1 VARYQCPPPDL
12 VETRAG
18 RTLHVWG
25 DVPYWIVADKELAE
39 ALSALREAQAIPA
52 LAAALAETWK
62 RPRREVLK
70 ALRQSV
76 RTLYKAGVVRRNGR
90 IARRP
95 SPKRPR
101 LEVVCINLTNR
112 CNLRCIFC
120 FNDASRTLAGDELSA
135 DEILRFLKDL
145 RPYLARRPM
154 LALMGGEPL
163 LARDRLLAVA
173 RGAGR
178 RWEKLVSTNGLLVDD
193 AFAHGAHDAG
203 LEVQVSIDG
212 AQASS
217 HDRIRG
223 NGTFARATEGVR
235 RLAGAGVH
243 TIMSLVAH
251 RDNQSE
257 IADYLDLAIRLG
269 ASEARVIPL
278 KRVGAGRDVG
288 LQMPDFRRILRDTAR
303 AIQDRPERQRLLGR
317 DYLCLLAQTCAHSY
331 RRTTCGTASQTVLL
345 DADGTVYP
353 CQNHCTPEL
362 AAGNIRRERFR
373 DLWKGE
379 ALSRLRDLYHVDRRA
394 ACAECPVRYW
404 CMGGCRGEAYSVSGR
419 FDAPSATCEMNRD
432 AILEVLWL
440 LAESAAVRDF
450 AGARR
455 GHY

>member
-1 VARYQCPPPDL
+1 MARYQCPPPDL

-25 DVPYWIVADKELAE
+25 DVPHWLVADKELAE
-39 ALSALREAQAIPA
+39 ALLALREETTIPV
-52 LAAALAETWK
+52 LAAMLAEKWK
-62 RPRREVLK
+62 HPRRKVLK
-70 ALRQSV
+70 ELRQAV

-90 IARRP
+90 TARRP
-95 SPKRPR
+95 SPKRPQ

-120 FNDASRTLAGDELSA
+120 FNDASRTQPGDELSA
-135 DEILRFLKDL
+135 DEALRFLKDV
-145 RPYLARRPM
+145 RPLLARRPL

-163 LARDRLLAVA
+163 LVRDRLLAVA
-173 RGAGR
+173 QGAGR

-193 AFAHGAHDAG
+193 AFAVAARTAG

-212 AQASS
+212 AQAPS

-223 NGTFARATEGVR
+223 NGAFAQATEGVR

-243 TIMSLVAH
+243 TIMSMVAH
-251 RDNQSE
+251 RDNQGE
-257 IADYLDLAIRLG
+257 IGAYLDLALRLG

-278 KRVGAGRDVG
+278 KRVGAGRDAG
-288 LQMPDFRRILRDTAR
+288 LQMPDFRRILLDTVAAVR
-303 AIQDRPERQRLLGR
+303 ERPERRRLLGR

-331 RRTTCGTASQTVLL
+331 RRTTCGTASQTILL

-353 CQNHCTPEL
+353 CQNHCAPEL

-379 ALSRLRDLYHVDRRA
+379 ALSRLRDMYHVDRRP
-394 ACAECPVRYW
+394 ACAGCPVRYW

-440 LAESAAVRDF
+440 LAERPDL
-450 AGARR
+450 AGPRR